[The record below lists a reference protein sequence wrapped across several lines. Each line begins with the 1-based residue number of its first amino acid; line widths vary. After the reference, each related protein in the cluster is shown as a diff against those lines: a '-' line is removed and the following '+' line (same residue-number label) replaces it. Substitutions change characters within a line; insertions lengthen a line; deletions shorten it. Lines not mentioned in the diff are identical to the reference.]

1 MVSCVLKPAMSN
13 SAGSR
18 AVLSR
23 DTLGAAVFHCGY
35 GGSWK
40 GAGRFWT
47 PEGEGPRHRRFPLDW
62 GVFES
67 KVSRMFSSFQARI
80 LVKVRDVPATLGG
93 GAGGEAGVPRWS
105 SLLHPGHLLSSAQG
119 KLGFVCW
126 SGVPASCSI
135 PQPLFLRP
143 AEVTSRKAQAPPR

>member
-1 MVSCVLKPAMSN
+1 MSN

-40 GAGRFWT
+40 RVGRFWT
-47 PEGEGPRHRRFPLDW
+47 PEGEGPRHRGFPLDW

-80 LVKVRDVPATLGG
+80 LVKVRDVPAILGG
-93 GAGGEAGVPRWS
+93 GAGGGSWGTKVVQLASPRAS
-105 SLLHPGHLLSSAQG
+105 VVLCSGQVRICVLVRGACLL
-119 KLGFVCW
+119 
-126 SGVPASCSI
+126 CSI